1 MARQRITQSTRLG
14 GDGVAK
20 TKTKT
25 EANTEAK
32 AETNT
37 KRDKLEAQKIGR
49 RFVWQATSFTGYRER
64 RKTQRGNIDF
74 KTHIDD

>member
-25 EANTEAK
+25 EAKTETK
-32 AETNT
+32 TKTDT
-37 KRDKLEAQKIGR
+37 KRDKYK
-49 RFVWQATSFTGYRER
+49 ER
-64 RKTQRGNIDF
+64 QTRSAEDWKEICVAGHEFHRIPRAPQNTERKY
-74 KTHIDD
+74 